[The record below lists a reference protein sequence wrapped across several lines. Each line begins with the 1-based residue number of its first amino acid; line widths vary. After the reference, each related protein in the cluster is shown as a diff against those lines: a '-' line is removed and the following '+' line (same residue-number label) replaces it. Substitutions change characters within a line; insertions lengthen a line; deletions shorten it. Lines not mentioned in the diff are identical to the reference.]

1 VNFKSY
7 YIILFLT
14 FLGCLSSVA
23 QENEELKVTTEEVA
37 KKKKKKKRKE
47 KKLKPYEPLAPARA
61 AFYSAILPG
70 LGQIYTGKYWKVPI
84 VYGALG
90 AGIYFYTWNNER
102 YVFYRDIYKRRL
114 AGLPDIDP
122 RTELLT
128 QDQLIDIQRRFRRE
142 QELSILVT
150 AGLYLLNIIDA
161 NVSAHLQQYNISD
174 DLSLKPKVNFNQP
187 NASTNFGLALSYSF

>member
-1 VNFKSY
+1 
-7 YIILFLT
+7 
-14 FLGCLSSVA
+14 
-23 QENEELKVTTEEVA
+23 
-37 KKKKKKKRKE
+37 
-47 KKLKPYEPLAPARA
+47 
-61 AFYSAILPG
+61 
-70 LGQIYTGKYWKVPI
+70 
-84 VYGALG
+84 
-90 AGIYFYTWNNER
+90 
-102 YVFYRDIYKRRL
+102 
-114 AGLPDIDP
+114 LPDIDP